1 MANPK
6 KIILV
11 DDHKIIRDGLKMYF
25 TGNEDYVV
33 EAEAENGIQALE
45 ILEKQTFDLVIT
57 DISMPE
63 MDGITLAQ
71 EIKEKYPDQKVMA
84 LTMMGENQHIKHM
97 LAAGVNG
104 YILKN
109 SDKSEIMNA
118 IKTILNGE
126 NYYSGSVTKIIID
139 GIAGKK
145 KPTQRL
151 TLETPL
157 TTREKE
163 VLKLIVKEYSNKE
176 IADQLFISVRT
187 VDAHKRNLLEKT
199 GCKNIAGLVVYA
211 LEHNIE

>member
-6 KIILV
+6 TIILV

-25 TGNEDYVV
+25 TGNDDYVI
-33 EAEAENGIQALE
+33 EAEAENGVEALE
-45 ILEKQTFDLVIT
+45 ILSKQSFDLVIT

>member
-6 KIILV
+6 TIILV

-25 TGNEDYVV
+25 TGNDDYVI
-33 EAEAENGIQALE
+33 EAEAENGVEALE
-45 ILEKQTFDLVIT
+45 ILSKRSFDLVIT

-126 NYYSGSVTKIIID
+126 NYYSGSVTKIIIY